1 MPEFPD
7 LDEVELRE
15 DEYEFMAYHSS
26 GAGGQNINKVSSAV
40 RITHKATGIV
50 AACQTERSQLQ
61 NTETAGQWKA
71 MWLAV
76 SSFSG
81 HRGQL
86 ASSAVTMHL
95 RRRTSRV

>member
-1 MPEFPD
+1 MDGGVAWKTAMFRCFQICQQQRTKAGA
-7 LDEVELRE
+7 V
-15 DEYEFMAYHSS
+15 S
-26 GAGGQNINKVSSAV
+26 GAIAGGMG
-40 RITHKATGIV
+40 RRW
-50 AACQTERSQLQ
+50 RSRTCASRGMETPRELQ